1 MIPFI
6 QQISRFLVL
15 VIVQI
20 FVLNNIQFLGFV
32 NPYLYILFLLLLPV
46 KFPRWL
52 SLLLGFALGLIIDSF
67 LNTPGVHTSASVLVA
82 FIRLPILR
90 LFTTIEEGANPTPSI
105 KQFGVL
111 GFTQYVTWLVLLHH
125 ATVYMI
131 ENFSVTG
138 IAIILLKVLVN
149 TVVTTLI
156 ILGLQFLRK
165 K

>member
-52 SLLLGFALGLIIDSF
+52 SLLLGFAI
-67 LNTPGVHTSASVLVA
+67 A
-82 FIRLPILR
+82 F
-90 LFTTIEEGANPTPSI
+90 
-105 KQFGVL
+105 
-111 GFTQYVTWLVLLHH
+111 
-125 ATVYMI
+125 
-131 ENFSVTG
+131 
-138 IAIILLKVLVN
+138 
-149 TVVTTLI
+149 
-156 ILGLQFLRK
+156 
-165 K
+165 